1 MKKQY
6 SNKRPNIPI
15 NIRRSIE
22 VEAGHQCTVKNCGE
36 HTYLEIHHINQ
47 NREDNTID
55 NLILLCDKH
64 HKMAHDNIID
74 RKALKMY
81 KNLLNM
87 PIQHHE
93 ILLKDSFYK
102 NLIDEFENR
111 ILGIG
116 FHWLETLPNDD
127 WSLKIEEYQKLYSLI
142 EWIESRDWIENN
154 DIQNSFK
161 ILSQNIQK
169 TITTFEQYMET
180 SDKYYCIDKF
190 YKRVNYYDNPESN
203 KILFKEFENHIYNLI
218 DLTIQVANNFNTIFR
233 IIRRDIDNTFLSNKI
248 ISNLHGQQLV

>member
-81 KNLLNM
+81 KKLLNM

-102 NLIDEFENR
+102 NLIDEFER
-111 ILGIG
+111 
-116 FHWLETLPNDD
+116 
-127 WSLKIEEYQKLYSLI
+127 S
-142 EWIESRDWIENN
+142 
-154 DIQNSFK
+154 
-161 ILSQNIQK
+161 
-169 TITTFEQYMET
+169 
-180 SDKYYCIDKF
+180 KY
-190 YKRVNYYDNPESN
+190 
-203 KILFKEFENHIYNLI
+203 
-218 DLTIQVANNFNTIFR
+218 
-233 IIRRDIDNTFLSNKI
+233 
-248 ISNLHGQQLV
+248 